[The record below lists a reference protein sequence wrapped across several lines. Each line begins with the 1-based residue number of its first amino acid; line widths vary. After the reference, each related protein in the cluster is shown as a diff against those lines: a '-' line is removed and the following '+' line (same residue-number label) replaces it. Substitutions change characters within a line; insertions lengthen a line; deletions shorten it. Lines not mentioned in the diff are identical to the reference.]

1 MRTLVTHPLTVFALA
16 CAFTLAFLFPV
27 TTFSLEFP
35 RTRPSDIHERLTA
48 RFNSGLQGL
57 CDRLQSSRLPLL
69 LPDFCT
75 PPPPPPPPPPVD
87 VCPNVPG
94 DQETG
99 PCADDECALDG
110 GIWNG
115 ESCDMPPPPLVYACP
130 NVPGDQENGPCADE
144 TCVEDGG
151 TWNGVSCDLPPP
163 PEETIGHVV
172 ISEVHYNVDVA
183 HGVNT
188 TNDNNEWVELYNGTN
203 ETVDL
208 SGWTLT
214 DNDLSDALPAGTLF
228 PSGAFLIVTA
238 TTSTSGFWPDIPEG
252 VEVVVLGSQIGNGV
266 AAGGDVVLLRD
277 TGVNLI
283 DAVSWGT
290 NTAAFNP
297 SVSGVAQGESI
308 ARILL
313 TVDTDTA
320 ADWEM
325 REIPSPGLADVPLSS
340 SVPETL

>member
-1 MRTLVTHPLTVFALA
+1 MRTLVTHPLTVSALA

-94 DQETG
+94 DQE
-99 PCADDECALDG
+99 
-110 GIWNG
+110 
-115 ESCDMPPPPLVYACP
+115 
-130 NVPGDQENGPCADE
+130 NGPCADE

-208 SGWTLT
+208 SGWKLVDNTATSTLPEGT
-214 DNDLSDALPAGTLF
+214 LLPAGE
-228 PSGAFLIVTA
+228 FLIITA
-238 TTSTSGFWPDIPEG
+238 TSSTAGFWPDIPED
-252 VEVVVLGSQIGNGV
+252 VEIIVLGSLIGNSL

-277 TGVNLI
+277 DEDTLV
-283 DAVSWGT
+283 DAVSWGS
-290 NTAAFNP
+290 NTTAFDP
-297 SVSGVAQGESI
+297 SVPGVTQGESV

-320 ADWEM
+320 ADWEE
-325 REIPSPGLADVPLSS
+325 RGIPSPGLADVPLPSG
-340 SVPETL
+340 VPETL

>member
-48 RFNSGLQGL
+48 RFNSGLQSL

-94 DQETG
+94 VQETG
-99 PCADDECALDG
+99 PCADEECVADG

-115 ESCDMPPPPLVYACP
+115 ESCDM
-130 NVPGDQENGPCADE
+130 
-144 TCVEDGG
+144 
-151 TWNGVSCDLPPP
+151 PP

-214 DNDLSDALPAGTLF
+214 DNDLSEALPAGTLF

-252 VEVVVLGSQIGNGV
+252 VEVVVLGSQIGNGL
-266 AAGGDVVLLRD
+266 AAGGDVVLLRV
-277 TGVNLI
+277 TGVN
-283 DAVSWGT
+283 
-290 NTAAFNP
+290 F
-297 SVSGVAQGESI
+297 
-308 ARILL
+308 
-313 TVDTDTA
+313 
-320 ADWEM
+320 
-325 REIPSPGLADVPLSS
+325 
-340 SVPETL
+340 